1 VRRGAQQPL
10 GPAPGADPGPDPGP
24 PHRAGAGRAD
34 GRAATRLDL
43 RQLSFGGTAA
53 VVTSMGLIVGL
64 GASGAPRATVLGSLL
79 IIALADNLT
88 DALGVHVYQ
97 EAERLPQAEALRTTA
112 ANFVTRLLTTLSFV
126 AIVEAAPAMA
136 IPLSLAWGVALL
148 AALSWL
154 IARRRGVSPAGEVV
168 RHLAVAAVVMLASRL
183 IGLWISAPAA
193 R

>member
-1 VRRGAQQPL
+1 
-10 GPAPGADPGPDPGP
+10 
-24 PHRAGAGRAD
+24 
-34 GRAATRLDL
+34 
-43 RQLSFGGTAA
+43 
-53 VVTSMGLIVGL
+53 MGLIVGL

-193 R
+193 VR